1 VNCVYSVCTDAPV
14 VIAGILSGLTAASF
28 PTAAPAPEAAAAAVA
43 GGRRKGKTAPV
54 EVAVATV
61 AAVLEP
67 SAARSQ
73 AHLAQVA
80 FLSGHVAIKELV
92 RIEEEERVLQRALAA
107 KAGAAPTEQK
117 KSARSDIRP
126 ATKFL
131 SPGFGFDRMYPSL
144 NLLLPI
150 EEELGIAAAAQE
162 QTLEDMAARKEAI
175 IVSTLL
181 GQFPPLVSAACRS
194 IASYQVRFPFSI
206 CGDTGG

>member
-1 VNCVYSVCTDAPV
+1 
-14 VIAGILSGLTAASF
+14 
-28 PTAAPAPEAAAAAVA
+28 
-43 GGRRKGKTAPV
+43 V

-126 ATKFL
+126 AMKFL
-131 SPGFGFDRMYPSL
+131 SPGFAVGRVYHQSL

-194 IASYQVRFPFSI
+194 IASYQVRFPFNMR
-206 CGDTGG
+206 GDTGG